1 MPRLERLGHV
11 GIHVQDMDR
20 MKDFYTRVVG
30 LRIAE
35 DQAAERGMVFLT
47 SNPDVEHHELLLM
60 AGRNV
65 GDDARVLQQ
74 VSFRVPSFED
84 VQEYADRFKRE
95 GVPVEDIVT
104 HGFAVGV
111 YFFDPEGNRL
121 EVYWDTN
128 VRGHK
133 AFRRTIDV
141 DRPKTEVLDEADRI
155 LANVPSVSH

>member
-1 MPRLERLGHV
+1 M

-30 LRIAE
+30 LQVAE

-95 GVPVEDIVT
+95 GVQVEDIVT

-141 DRPKTEVLDEADRI
+141 ERAKDEVMAEADKI
-155 LANVPSVSH
+155 LADVPSVSH

>member
-1 MPRLERLGHV
+1 M
-11 GIHVQDMDR
+11 GIHVQDMER

-30 LRIAE
+30 LQVAE

-47 SNPDVEHHELLLM
+47 SNPDQEHHELLLM

-84 VQEYADRFKRE
+84 VQEYADRFRRE
-95 GVPVEDIVT
+95 GVPVEDVVT

-121 EVYWDTN
+121 EVYWDTA
-128 VRGHK
+128 VRGHT
-133 AFRRTIDV
+133 AFRRSIDV
-141 DRPKTEVLDEADRI
+141 ERPRTEVMAEAEAI
-155 LANVPSVSH
+155 LAEVRAGR

>member
-30 LRIAE
+30 LQVAE

-84 VQEYADRFKRE
+84 VQEYAERFKRE
-95 GVPVEDIVT
+95 GVEVEDIVT

-121 EVYWDTN
+121 EVYWDTK

-133 AFRRTIDV
+133 AFRQTIDV
-141 DRPKTEVLDEADRI
+141 ERPKGDVMADADKI
-155 LANVPSVSH
+155 LADVPSVSH

>member
-11 GIHVQDMDR
+11 GIHVYDIEA

-30 LRIAE
+30 LQVSE
-35 DQAAERGMVFLT
+35 DQSAERGMVFLT
-47 SNPDVEHHELLLM
+47 SNPEHEHHELLLM
-60 AGRNV
+60 TGR
-65 GDDARVLQQ
+65 DAPIGSRVLQQ

-84 VQEYADRFKRE
+84 VQEYAARLHRE
-95 GVPVEDIVT
+95 GVRVEDVVT

-121 EVYWDTN
+121 EVYWDTD

-133 AFRRTIDV
+133 AFRRSIDV
-141 DRPKTEVLDEADRI
+141 ERPKAEVMAEAESM
-155 LANVPSVSH
+155 LAEIPAVSH